1 MAVGSGS
8 SSPLTWIFLPHRAC
22 PPGGGGGAMRG
33 GEISRRSSSPE
44 TGCTG
49 LQVTSGKSFDL
60 IFVRHDLTVILL
72 TLKLHLN
79 LFTRDLAFIERFK
92 QESMYGLS
100 AKKVAVVERLPLSRG
115 CREWM
120 FYCKLKS
127 STWSSNCQF

>member
-8 SSPLTWIFLPHRAC
+8 SSPLTWIFPPHQAC
-22 PPGGGGGAMRG
+22 PPGGGMRG
-33 GEISRRSSSPE
+33 GGITRRSSSPE